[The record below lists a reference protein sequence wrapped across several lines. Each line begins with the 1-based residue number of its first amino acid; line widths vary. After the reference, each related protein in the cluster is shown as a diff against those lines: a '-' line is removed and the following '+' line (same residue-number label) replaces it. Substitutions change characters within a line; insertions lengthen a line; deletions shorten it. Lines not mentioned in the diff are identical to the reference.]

1 MGHDKETLQPPRSP
15 QAPKSRQSI
24 EVKLLLLITHHAPPG
39 ISGPRQR
46 SRKDHQHHIAS
57 KLPKVTC
64 HYPALKPP
72 GTQARSPAA
81 RSGASQEAESGLA
94 LPLHIAVVEEGGRGG
109 VSASML
115 GKQPSGTPGTG
126 RRMQGQEVKTK
137 ADARMPPTENT
148 LLLLLLFLLLQ

>member
-1 MGHDKETLQPPRSP
+1 M
-15 QAPKSRQSI
+15 
-24 EVKLLLLITHHAPPG
+24 
-39 ISGPRQR
+39 SG
-46 SRKDHQHHIAS
+46 S
-57 KLPKVTC
+57 
-64 HYPALKPP
+64 
-72 GTQARSPAA
+72 
-81 RSGASQEAESGLA
+81 A